1 MNIPTHFHDHW
12 RGKRDKSCNRV
23 LRTDFAAMV
32 YNKIGLRSISPAPI
46 AMATSPWAIQRELIR
61 RDGWH
66 SRLYTKPEFR
76 TSLPSISCEGVEL

>member
-46 AMATSPWAIQRELIR
+46 AMATSPMGDSTRTDTPR
-61 RDGWH
+61 RLAQPA
-66 SRLYTKPEFR
+66 LYKAR
-76 TSLPSISCEGVEL
+76 ISD